1 MGKKICGVIYS
12 NFLKHSI
19 LNKGVYRFMQQ
30 AEVSLRV
37 ALHFIM
43 NGITKE
49 NVKVS
54 LDGAH
59 IKTGNQVHFDIF
71 KFLSDNQCH
80 KLDLDGNR
88 WQGIYQVQDFDAKL
102 EIVSSPGIGD
112 VNIKLPDG
120 KSLYVESKKGRADKK
135 GQKYPLMRE
144 AIGQLMTG
152 VEITESIVPVVAVPF
167 SEKSYELATRGAK
180 LEQIKNVGIKFFL
193 VKEEGKIV
201 VV

>member
-1 MGKKICGVIYS
+1 
-12 NFLKHSI
+12 
-19 LNKGVYRFMQQ
+19 MQE

-37 ALHFIM
+37 ALHFIR
-43 NGITKE
+43 NNLTTQ

-71 KFLSDNQCH
+71 QFLSDNQCL
-80 KLDLDGNR
+80 KLDSDAGR
-88 WQGIYQVQDFDAKL
+88 WQGLYQVGDFEAKL

-120 KSLYVESKKGRADKK
+120 RLLYVESKKGRADKK
-135 GQKYPLMRE
+135 GQEYPLMRE

-152 VEITESIVPVVAVPF
+152 MEITEAIVPVVAVPF
-167 SEKSYELATRGAK
+167 SQKSCELATKWGK

-193 VKEEGKIV
+193 VKEEGKILV
-201 VV
+201 I

>member
-1 MGKKICGVIYS
+1 
-12 NFLKHSI
+12 
-19 LNKGVYRFMQQ
+19 MQE

-37 ALHFIM
+37 AIHFIINSM
-43 NGITKE
+43 TKE

-71 KFLSDNQCH
+71 KFLGDNQCQ
-80 KLDLDGNR
+80 KLDANAER
-88 WQGIYQVQDFDAKL
+88 WQGMYQIQEFSSKL

-120 KSLYVESKKGRADKK
+120 RTLYVESKKGRVDKR
-135 GQKYPLMRE
+135 GQEYPLMRE

-152 VEITESIVPVVAVPF
+152 VEITENIIPVVAVPF
-167 SEKSYELATRGAK
+167 SKKSYELATRWAG

-201 VV
+201 VI

>member
-1 MGKKICGVIYS
+1 
-12 NFLKHSI
+12 
-19 LNKGVYRFMQQ
+19 MQE

-43 NGITKE
+43 NGLTKE

-59 IKTGNQVHFDIF
+59 IKTGNQIHFDIF
-71 KFLSDNQCH
+71 KFLSDNQCK
-80 KLDLDGNR
+80 KLDSDAER
-88 WQGIYQVQDFDAKL
+88 WQGVYQVQDFEKQL
-102 EIVSSPGIGD
+102 EIVSTPGIGD

-120 KSLYVESKKGRADKK
+120 KILYVESKKGRADKK
-135 GQKYPLMRE
+135 GQEYPLMRE

-152 VEITESIVPVVAVPF
+152 MEITEKVIPVVAVPY
-167 SEKSYELATRGAK
+167 SEKSYELATRWSK

-193 VKEEGKIV
+193 VKDEGRIV
-201 VV
+201 VL